1 MKINFLKHSINDF
14 SIKHQLRL
22 ITLPILVSSILII
35 GGYLVYDSTRQLNQ
49 NYHSLA
55 TQDAQH
61 TRSIIHDT
69 SSNLKKYADALTSD
83 NQLRSLLEA
92 NYADEKSA
100 TQAIDNYHYLD
111 NVYKQDTAI
120 KSILIYSDNTTL
132 PSYQH
137 FITMEHDDMTKETWY
152 KKASEQWSAFWLTTS
167 DDDDTF
173 QYLTIYQRIPMPLS
187 GNMAVLEIK
196 MDYNYLKNRINNS
209 DYLNQMFLNQDTIFY
224 SDKFSDV
231 STKAL
236 SIKETISTKVAAN
249 YVHTKN
255 NETTLLAYTALPLSN
270 DSNPDTVYIYSFDT
284 DAFSAILGNGLRWS
298 GILAFILS
306 ISIILTL
313 YFSKFFSSRIQKLH
327 EAVYRA
333 SIEDYSFFND
343 IAGHDEIST
352 ISLNFHKIINR
363 IKKKEEEIYQS
374 KITEQELLNQ
384 QQKMA
389 FSILASQINPHFLF
403 NTLETIRMTALQ
415 HKDRDV
421 ANAIRLLSKSMRY
434 TLSNQGKRITSLQE
448 ELDAIQVYTQIQQ
461 LRFGER
467 VHYKCI
473 IDSELNPKEIYLL
486 PLLIQPLIENAIS
499 HGLES
504 VAQNG
509 FVTLTISLYHPNIL
523 CISVSDNGVGIE
535 PDKLAQI
542 QKDIYKNDIEDTS
555 HIGLKNVHNRI
566 KQYYGDDYGLFI
578 SSTVGQG
585 TMIKL
590 LFPIKNH
597 PDDLK
602 LN

>member
-1 MKINFLKHSINDF
+1 MLF
-14 SIKHQLRL
+14 
-22 ITLPILVSSILII
+22 
-35 GGYLVYDSTRQLNQ
+35 
-49 NYHSLA
+49 
-55 TQDAQH
+55 
-61 TRSIIHDT
+61 RS
-69 SSNLKKYADALTSD
+69 
-83 NQLRSLLEA
+83 
-92 NYADEKSA
+92 
-100 TQAIDNYHYLD
+100 
-111 NVYKQDTAI
+111 
-120 KSILIYSDNTTL
+120 
-132 PSYQH
+132 
-137 FITMEHDDMTKETWY
+137 
-152 KKASEQWSAFWLTTS
+152 
-167 DDDDTF
+167 
-173 QYLTIYQRIPMPLS
+173 
-187 GNMAVLEIK
+187 
-196 MDYNYLKNRINNS
+196 
-209 DYLNQMFLNQDTIFY
+209 
-224 SDKFSDV
+224 
-231 STKAL
+231 
-236 SIKETISTKVAAN
+236 
-249 YVHTKN
+249 
-255 NETTLLAYTALPLSN
+255 
-270 DSNPDTVYIYSFDT
+270 
-284 DAFSAILGNGLRWS
+284 
-298 GILAFILS
+298 
-306 ISIILTL
+306 
-313 YFSKFFSSRIQKLH
+313 
-327 EAVYRA
+327 
-333 SIEDYSFFND
+333 
-343 IAGHDEIST
+343 
-352 ISLNFHKIINR
+352 
-363 IKKKEEEIYQS
+363 
-374 KITEQELLNQ
+374 
-384 QQKMA
+384 
-389 FSILASQINPHFLF
+389 
-403 NTLETIRMTALQ
+403 ALQ

-578 SSTVGQG
+578 SSTVEQG
-585 TMIKL
+585 TIVKL

>member
-1 MKINFLKHSINDF
+1 MKINFFKHSINDF

-22 ITLPILVSSILII
+22 ITLPILVSSVLII
-35 GGYLVYDSTRQLNQ
+35 GGYLVYDSTRQLNV

-69 SSNLKKYADALTSD
+69 CSNFKKYADALTNDS
-83 NQLRSLLEA
+83 QLRSLLEE
-92 NYADEKSA
+92 NYSDNESA
-100 TQAIDNYHYLD
+100 TQAIDNYQYLN

-120 KSILIYSDNTTL
+120 KSILVYSDNTSL
-132 PSYQH
+132 PNYQH
-137 FITMEHDDMTKETWY
+137 FISMTHDDMAKEAWY
-152 KKASEQWSAFWLTTS
+152 EKASEQWSAFWLTIP
-167 DDDDTF
+167 DDDDDF
-173 QYLTIYQRIPMPLS
+173 QYLTIYQRVPMPLS
-187 GNMAVLEIK
+187 DNMAVLEIK

-209 DYLNQMFLNQDTIFY
+209 NYLNQMFLNQDTIFY
-224 SDKFSDV
+224 SDKFSEV
-231 STKAL
+231 STKAI
-236 SIKETISTKVAAN
+236 SINESVSTKVAAN
-249 YVHTKN
+249 YVHNTN
-255 NETTLLAYTALPLSN
+255 NKTTLLAYTALPLSN
-270 DSNPDTVYIYSFDT
+270 GANSDTVYIYSFDT
-284 DAFSAILGNGLRWS
+284 DAFSAILENGLRWS
-298 GILAFILS
+298 GILIFILS

-313 YFSKFFSSRIQKLH
+313 YFSRFFSSRIQKLQ
-327 EAVYRA
+327 ETVYRA
-333 SIEDYSFFND
+333 SIEDYSFFNE

-352 ISLNFHKIINR
+352 ISLNFHKIINH

-421 ANAIRLLSKSMRY
+421 ANAISLLSKSMRY

-467 VHYKCI
+467 VHYNCI
-473 IDSELNPKEIYLL
+473 IDPELNPKEIYLL

-509 FVTLTISLYHPNIL
+509 FVTLAISLQEPNTL

-535 PDKLAQI
+535 PAKLARI
-542 QKDIYKNDIEDTS
+542 QEDISKNDIEDTS

-566 KQYYGDDYGLFI
+566 KQYYGDQYGLFI
-578 SSTVGQG
+578 SSIKGQG

-590 LFPIKNH
+590 LFPLQRQV
-597 PDDLK
+597 DDD
-602 LN
+602 N